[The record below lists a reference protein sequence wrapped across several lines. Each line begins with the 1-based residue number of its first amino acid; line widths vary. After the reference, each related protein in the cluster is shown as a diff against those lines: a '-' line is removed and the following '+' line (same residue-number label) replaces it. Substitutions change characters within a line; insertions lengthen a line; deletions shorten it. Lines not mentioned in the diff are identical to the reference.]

1 MNPPL
6 PGHMLRRSEGC
17 QCRWRRNQLK
27 ASNLGLMIVV
37 ALSALALAA
46 CGSSGGTSTNGN
58 DDLFT
63 TAGFQKAYDAVK
75 DKAGGKP
82 ALQVQVTQGGADFKL
97 RDGEQ
102 ATGFVYT
109 GGDLHDEDVQLIG
122 PGSLEGQDYPF
133 DQIDPAAIDKIVSGV
148 KSQADVSDLKV
159 TVMTLEKS
167 AVDGQL
173 KWTINAEGGGR
184 TGLVYN
190 AEPDGSNVT
199 SPLGDIA
206 GSGSGSATTPTD
218 TSASGG
224 GGGGVTAPN
233 GKTPQEIANC
243 IQQAGTDVAKIQ
255 ACTQ

>member
-1 MNPPL
+1 V
-6 PGHMLRRSEGC
+6 GTSFR
-17 QCRWRRNQLK
+17 
-27 ASNLGLMIVV
+27 AI
-37 ALSALALAA
+37 A
-46 CGSSGGTSTNGN
+46 CGLVAFAATGLVACGGGGGGSSTNGN

-75 DKAGGKP
+75 EKAGGKP
-82 ALQVQVTQGGADFKL
+82 ALQVQITQGGADFKL

-109 GGDLHDEDVQLIG
+109 GGSLHDEQVDAVG
-122 PGSLEGQDYPF
+122 PGSLNGQDFPF
-133 DQIDPAAIDKIVSGV
+133 SEIDPAAIDKIVSGV
-148 KSQADVSDLKV
+148 KSESGISDIKV

-190 AEPDGSNVT
+190 ADPDGSNVT
-199 SPLGDIA
+199 SPLGGVA
-206 GSGSGSATTPTD
+206 GTGTGTTST
-218 TSASGG
+218 SGG
-224 GGGGVTAPN
+224 GSTSAGGGVTAPN
-233 GKTPQEIANC
+233 GKTPAEIAQC

-255 ACTQ
+255 ACSQ

>member
-1 MNPPL
+1 V
-6 PGHMLRRSEGC
+6 
-17 QCRWRRNQLK
+17 K
-27 ASNLGLMIVV
+27 AKWGLIIGA
-37 ALSALALAA
+37 ALSSVALAA
-46 CGSSGGTSTNGN
+46 CGGSSGGSSTNGN

-75 DKAGGKP
+75 DKAGENAQ
-82 ALQVQVTQGGADFKL
+82 ALQVQITAGGADFKL
-97 RDGEQ
+97 RNGEQ

-109 GGDLHDEDVQLIG
+109 GGDLHDETVDVIG
-122 PGSLEGQDYPF
+122 PGSLEGQDFPLSE
-133 DQIDPAAIDKIVSGV
+133 IDPAAINEIVSGV
-148 KSQADVSDLKV
+148 KEESGVSDVKV

-206 GSGSGSATTPTD
+206 GSGSGSSTTPTD

-224 GGGGVTAPN
+224 GVTAPN
-233 GKTPQEIANC
+233 GKTPAEIANC
-243 IQQAGTDVAKIQ
+243 IQQAGTDVSKIQ

>member
-1 MNPPL
+1 MR
-6 PGHMLRRSEGC
+6 G
-17 QCRWRRNQLK
+17 K
-27 ASNLGLMIVV
+27 AKWGLMIGAV
-37 ALSALALAA
+37 LSAVALAA

-58 DDLFT
+58 SDLFT
-63 TAGFQKAYDAVK
+63 SAGFQKANDAVT
-75 DKAGGKP
+75 DKAGENAQ
-82 ALQVQVTQGGADFKL
+82 ALQVQITEGGADFKL
-97 RDGEQ
+97 RSGEQ

-109 GGDLHDEDVQLIG
+109 GGDLHDEKVDVIG
-122 PGSLEGQDYPF
+122 PGSLEGQDFPYSE
-133 DQIDPAAIDKIVSGV
+133 IDPAAIDKIVSGI
-148 KSQADVSDLKV
+148 KEQAGVSDLKV

-206 GSGSGSATTPTD
+206 GSGTTSTP
-218 TSASGG
+218 
-224 GGGGVTAPN
+224 TAPN

-243 IQQAGTDVAKIQ
+243 VQKAGTDITKIQ

>member
-1 MNPPL
+1 M
-6 PGHMLRRSEGC
+6 
-17 QCRWRRNQLK
+17 K
-27 ASNLGLMIVV
+27 AS
-37 ALSALALAA
+37 ALSLLTGLACALALAA

-58 DDLFT
+58 DALFT

-75 DKAGGKP
+75 PKAGGKP
-82 ALQVQVTQGGADFKL
+82 ALQVQITSGGADFKL

-109 GGDLHDEDVQLIG
+109 GGSVHDEQVQVIG
-122 PGSLEGQDYPF
+122 PGSLNGHDYPF
-133 DQIDPAAIDKIVSGV
+133 SEIDPAAIDKIVSGV
-148 KSQADVSDLKV
+148 KSVSGINDIKI

-173 KWTINAEGGGR
+173 KWTINAEGAGR

-190 AEPDGSNVT
+190 AQPDGSGVSSPIGGTGIVGKGTST
-199 SPLGDIA
+199 SPP
-206 GSGSGSATTPTD
+206 SGKPTT
-218 TSASGG
+218 GG
-224 GGGGVTAPN
+224 GSTVTGPN

-243 IQQAGTDVAKIQ
+243 IQQAGTDVSKIQ

>member
-1 MNPPL
+1 
-6 PGHMLRRSEGC
+6 
-17 QCRWRRNQLK
+17 
-27 ASNLGLMIVV
+27 MIGAV
-37 ALSALALAA
+37 LSAVALAA

-58 DDLFT
+58 SDLFT
-63 TAGFQKAYDAVK
+63 SAGFQKANDAVT
-75 DKAGGKP
+75 DKAGENAQ
-82 ALQVQVTQGGADFKL
+82 ALQVQITEGGADFKL
-97 RDGEQ
+97 RSGEQ

-109 GGDLHDEDVQLIG
+109 GGDLHDEKVDVIG
-122 PGSLEGQDYPF
+122 PGSLEGQDFPYSE
-133 DQIDPAAIDKIVSGV
+133 IDPAAIDKIVSGI
-148 KSQADVSDLKV
+148 KEQAGVSDLKV

-206 GSGSGSATTPTD
+206 GSGTTSTP
-218 TSASGG
+218 
-224 GGGGVTAPN
+224 TAPN

-243 IQQAGTDVAKIQ
+243 VQKAGTDITKIQ